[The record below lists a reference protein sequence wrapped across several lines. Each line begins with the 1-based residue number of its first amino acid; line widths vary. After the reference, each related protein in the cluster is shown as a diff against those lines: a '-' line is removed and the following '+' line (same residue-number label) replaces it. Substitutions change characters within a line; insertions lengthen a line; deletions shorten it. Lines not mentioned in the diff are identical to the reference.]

1 MAVAGIVAPLVV
13 QAGRPLAAAD
23 LAGETP
29 VAVVSAPVAKTVAG
43 TPAAALG
50 QDVIVGARRVRIIGV
65 LPDRAGR
72 DEAVV
77 MLPFALLVALTPDLQ
92 EPHALIVQAPELDA
106 VDRMKTLATRWSTAR
121 YADGVTVAATGLQRL
136 RDVAQGFL
144 LFKLLMG
151 AFTAVALLVGGIG
164 IMNVL
169 LASVLERTREIGVR
183 RAVGARRRDIVAQF
197 LAESIAISG
206 TGSLLGLALG
216 LGAAF
221 AFTAV
226 MRARTEALIDAAV
239 TPQTIVASLG
249 AALVTG
255 VVFGIY
261 PAFRASRLPPVD
273 AIRAE

>member
-1 MAVAGIVAPLVV
+1 
-13 QAGRPLAAAD
+13 
-23 LAGETP
+23 
-29 VAVVSAPVAKTVAG
+29 
-43 TPAAALG
+43 
-50 QDVIVGARRVRIIGV
+50 
-65 LPDRAGR
+65 
-72 DEAVV
+72 
-77 MLPFALLVALTPDLQ
+77 
-92 EPHALIVQAPELDA
+92 
-106 VDRMKTLATRWSTAR
+106 
-121 YADGVTVAATGLQRL
+121 VAATGLQRL

-197 LAESIAISG
+197 LAESIAIAG

-226 MRARTEALIDAAV
+226 MRARTEALIYAAV
-239 TPQTIVASLG
+239 TPQTIAASL
-249 AALVTG
+249 AAAMVTG
-255 VVFGIY
+255 VLFGLY